1 MRHCVRIRLGM
12 VEVRENTVGGS
23 VGPVQANQY
32 RKATRGLRRYI
43 GSYLLV
49 APSLVLLCVLVV
61 YPLADAFYL
70 SFTDAS
76 FIRPI
81 PEWVGVRNYH
91 DAVVSDTFWK
101 VFTNSI
107 LWTVLVVVCQFLL
120 GLATGVLLAQKLRI
134 RSVVRALVIVPW
146 VMPGVIAAILW
157 KLMYDPY
164 LGLVNKILMT
174 VHLADGFVAWL
185 AQPETSLPAIIVAAI
200 WKGTPFSTL
209 MYLAAYQNVPAD
221 LLDAARIDGASRWQR
236 FIYVAFPEMLPTI
249 RTTILLTTIWTF
261 NYFDLVYVMT
271 RGGPGYASHIFP
283 TYTYELAFAKAL
295 QGEAAAYGM
304 IGTAIMLI
312 FSILY
317 IREIN
322 RRGGLD

>member
-1 MRHCVRIRLGM
+1 MVDVPQNPLGA
-12 VEVRENTVGGS
+12 S
-23 VGPVQANQY
+23 VGYVQSDQS

-49 APSLVLLCVLVV
+49 APSLVLLCILVV

-70 SFTDAS
+70 SFTNAA

-81 PEWVGVRNYH
+81 PDWVGVRNYH
-91 DAVVSDTFWK
+91 DVVTSDTFWK

-107 LWTVLVVVCQFLL
+107 FWTALVVVCQFML
-120 GLATGVLLAQKLRI
+120 GLATGVLLAQKLRL

-157 KLMYDPY
+157 KLLYDPY
-164 LGLVNKILMT
+164 LGLINKILMS
-174 VHLADGFVAWL
+174 VRVVDGFVAWL

-209 MYLAAYQNVPAD
+209 MYLAAYQNVPAH
-221 LLDAARIDGASRWQR
+221 LLEAARIDGANGWQR
-236 FIYVAFPEMLPTI
+236 FVYVAFPEMLPTI

-283 TYTYELAFAKAL
+283 TYIYELAFAKAL
-295 QGEAAAYGM
+295 QGEAAAYG
-304 IGTAIMLI
+304 IIATAIMLI

-317 IREIN
+317 IRDIN
-322 RRGGLD
+322 RKGGLD